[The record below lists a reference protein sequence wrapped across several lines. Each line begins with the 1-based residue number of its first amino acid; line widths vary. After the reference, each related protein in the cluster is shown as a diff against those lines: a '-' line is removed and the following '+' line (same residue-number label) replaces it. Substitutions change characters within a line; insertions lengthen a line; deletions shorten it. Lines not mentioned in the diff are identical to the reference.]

1 MSVALTTPVLLALS
15 CVCSLCLHSSG
26 LDMVGR
32 LLYAQVASA
41 SSSASNNRRSSA
53 PVLAMLPT
61 LAPEPLSLS
70 PFPELPYLF
79 AVGQNRHYHDH
90 CRHQQSADTFHAP
103 RAGTEASSRPLN
115 QNTVT
120 SLVSQARMHSQPN
133 MSTYNIKL
141 IPSMRGSGI
150 RSRGYV
156 SREQDSI

>member
-1 MSVALTTPVLLALS
+1 MHLHTCILIRRPEHSAAVSVLKSVCECSIQNPGFADPS
-15 CVCSLCLHSSG
+15 CVRPLCLDSSG

-61 LAPEPLSLS
+61 LAPEPLSLL

-79 AVGQNRHYHDH
+79 AVGQNRRYHDH
-90 CRHQQSADTFHAP
+90 RRHQQSADTFHVP

-133 MSTYNIKL
+133 M
-141 IPSMRGSGI
+141 
-150 RSRGYV
+150 
-156 SREQDSI
+156 